1 MRDVVTTNG
10 GNMTVLELV
19 QKYISQ
25 KRGVKHNTKAN
36 YNFIINVIKSRGIKG
51 MKIAQNLAQMKDKL
65 CKVIKNY
72 AENVNKSTITE
83 ILQNCCKCRKY
94 SKIKRLE
101 RI

>member
-1 MRDVVTTNG
+1 MRDAVATNG

-25 KRGVKHNTKAN
+25 KRGVKHNTRAN
-36 YNFIINVIKSRGIKG
+36 YNFFINVIKSRGLKG

-72 AENVNKSTITE
+72 AENVNKNTITE

>member
-1 MRDVVTTNG
+1 MRDAVTTNG

-36 YNFIINVIKSRGIKG
+36 YNFVINVIKSRGLKG
-51 MKIAQNLAQMKDKL
+51 LKLAQNLVQMKEKL

-101 RI
+101 RF